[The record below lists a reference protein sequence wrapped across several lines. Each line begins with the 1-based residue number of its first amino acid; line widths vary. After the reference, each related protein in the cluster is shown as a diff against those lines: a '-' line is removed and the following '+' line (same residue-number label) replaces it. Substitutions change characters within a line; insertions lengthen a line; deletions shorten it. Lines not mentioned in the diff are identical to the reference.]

1 MKILHIAQSAGYGVT
16 IYLESLIKGLKSK
29 EYEQVILGSEYYN
42 TEHFRTLADKVVT
55 IPMCRNISPHDV
67 QTILQCMKIVRQVR
81 PEIVYCHSAK
91 AGIYGRIA
99 CLGTKTKVVYNPHG
113 WSFNMHRS
121 KISTFVYKAIEYV
134 FSWFTDIIIIISNF
148 EFNSTPKC
156 FPTKKLAVIT
166 NGIDVERNL
175 KLLSDSHLEKNKLG
189 IPSDAYVVGIVG
201 RISIQKGQDLFVK
214 AAKRIK
220 DVIPNAYFLIVGGK
234 SDDVPIEDIIKEN
247 DLQDSFTITGE
258 VTDAIRYASLF
269 DVALFTSRWEGF
281 GLVLPE
287 YMLAKK
293 PVVAFAVDAAVD
305 IIKDRETG
313 ILVPANDID
322 LMANSVLML
331 YENKE
336 FADKLVSNAYKEVI
350 SKYDLKRVVIEHEKL
365 FDAIVKKK

>member
-42 TEHFRTLADKVVT
+42 TEHFRALADKVIT

-67 QTILQCMKIVRQVR
+67 LTILQCMKIVRQIQ
-81 PEIVYCHSAK
+81 PDIVYCHSAK

-99 CLGTKTKVVYNPHG
+99 LLGTKTKVVYNPHG

-121 KISTFVYKAIEYV
+121 KIATFVYKAIEYV

-156 FPTKKLAVIT
+156 FPAKKLLVIT

-175 KLLSDSHLEKNKLG
+175 KLLSDSHLKKDKLG
-189 IPSDAYVVGIVG
+189 IPSNAYVVGIVG

-214 AAKRIK
+214 TARRIK

-258 VTDAIRYASLF
+258 VTDAIRYTSLF

-293 PVVAFAVDAAVD
+293 PIVAFAVDAAAD
-305 IIKDRETG
+305 IIEDRETG

-331 YENKE
+331 YKNKD
-336 FADKLVSNAYKEVI
+336 FADKLVSNAYKEVL
-350 SKYDLKRVVIEHEKL
+350 SKYDLKRVILEHKKM
-365 FDAIVKKK
+365 FDEIVKKK

>member
-1 MKILHIAQSAGYGVT
+1 
-16 IYLESLIKGLKSK
+16 
-29 EYEQVILGSEYYN
+29 
-42 TEHFRTLADKVVT
+42 
-55 IPMCRNISPHDV
+55 
-67 QTILQCMKIVRQVR
+67 
-81 PEIVYCHSAK
+81 
-91 AGIYGRIA
+91 
-99 CLGTKTKVVYNPHG
+99 
-113 WSFNMHRS
+113 MHRS
-121 KISTFVYKAIEYV
+121 KIATFVYKAIEYV

-148 EFNSTPKC
+148 ELNSTPKY
-156 FPTKKLAVIT
+156 FPAKKLVVIT

-175 KLLSDSHLEKNKLG
+175 KLLSDSHLEKDKLG
-189 IPSDAYVVGIVG
+189 IPSNAYVVGIVG

-214 AAKRIK
+214 TAKRIK

-258 VTDAIRYASLF
+258 VTDAIRYTSLF

-293 PVVAFAVDAAVD
+293 PIVAFAVDAAAD

-313 ILVPANDID
+313 ILIPADDVD

-350 SKYDLKRVVIEHEKL
+350 AKYDLKRVVIEHEKL

>member
-29 EYEQVILGSEYYN
+29 GYEQVILGSEYYN
-42 TEHFRTLADKVVT
+42 TEHFRALADKVIT

-67 QTILQCMKIVRQVR
+67 QTIFQCMKIVRQVR

-121 KISTFVYKAIEYV
+121 KIATFVYKAIEYV
-134 FSWFTDIIIIISNF
+134 FSWFTDFIIIISNF

-156 FPTKKLAVIT
+156 FPTKKLFVIT

-175 KLLSDSHLEKNKLG
+175 KLLSDSHLEKDKLG
-189 IPSDAYVVGIVG
+189 IPSDAYVVGLVG

-214 AAKRIK
+214 TAKRIK

-258 VTDAIRYASLF
+258 VTDAIRYTSLF

-293 PVVAFAVDAAVD
+293 PIVAFAVDAAAD

-313 ILVPANDID
+313 ILVPANNIK
-322 LMANSVLML
+322 LMADSVLML
-331 YENKE
+331 YGNKE

-350 SKYDLKRVVIEHEKL
+350 AKYNLKRVVIEHEKL
-365 FDAIVKKK
+365 FEAIVTKK

>member
-1 MKILHIAQSAGYGVT
+1 M
-16 IYLESLIKGLKSK
+16 
-29 EYEQVILGSEYYN
+29 
-42 TEHFRTLADKVVT
+42 
-55 IPMCRNISPHDV
+55 
-67 QTILQCMKIVRQVR
+67 
-81 PEIVYCHSAK
+81 
-91 AGIYGRIA
+91 
-99 CLGTKTKVVYNPHG
+99 
-113 WSFNMHRS
+113 
-121 KISTFVYKAIEYV
+121 
-134 FSWFTDIIIIISNF
+134 
-148 EFNSTPKC
+148 
-156 FPTKKLAVIT
+156 
-166 NGIDVERNL
+166 
-175 KLLSDSHLEKNKLG
+175 
-189 IPSDAYVVGIVG
+189 
-201 RISIQKGQDLFVK
+201 
-214 AAKRIK
+214 
-220 DVIPNAYFLIVGGK
+220 GK
-234 SDDVPIEDIIKEN
+234 SQELKDIIKEN

-322 LMANSVLML
+322 LIANSVLML